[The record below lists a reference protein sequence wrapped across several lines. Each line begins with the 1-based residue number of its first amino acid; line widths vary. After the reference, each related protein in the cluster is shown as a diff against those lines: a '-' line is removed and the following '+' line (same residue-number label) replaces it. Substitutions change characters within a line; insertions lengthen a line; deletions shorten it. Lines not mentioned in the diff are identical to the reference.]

1 MTPPRP
7 RAILIDTDPTEE
19 DDMVSATPDG
29 AYAGEYLDAGGV
41 HTYYEVA
48 GQGEPLLLLHGG
60 FSTIESWGAQ
70 APALAERY
78 RVYLPERRGH
88 GRTPDVD
95 GPTGYDIMAR
105 DTIAFMEALDIS
117 SAHVV
122 GWSDGGNVGL
132 EFALE
137 RPDLVRKLVIIGAGD
152 DFDVVQSDGP
162 KYTAEL
168 RAQAEHLTPDDL
180 PPMLKEA
187 YEQVSPDGADH
198 FPVVFDKLIAA
209 YRSGPT
215 HALDELS
222 RISAPTLVIIGD
234 DDVISADHAAA
245 IQRTVPDAQLAVV
258 PGTDHLL
265 MFEKPDL
272 VNRIILDFLAA
283 KQAPKLFSKRQRRQR
298 RR

>member
-1 MTPPRP
+1 
-7 RAILIDTDPTEE
+7 
-19 DDMVSATPDG
+19 MVSARPD
-29 AYAGEYLDAGGV
+29 AAPAGDYLDAGGV

-70 APALAERY
+70 IPALAERY

-95 GPTGYDIMAR
+95 GPTGFDIMAR
-105 DTIAFMEALDIS
+105 DTIAFMEALEIS
-117 SAHVV
+117 SAHLV

-132 EFALE
+132 EIALV

-152 DFDVVQSDGP
+152 DFDVMQPEGP

-168 RAQAEHLTPDDL
+168 RAQAQHLTPDAL
-180 PPMLKEA
+180 PPMLREA
-187 YEQVSPDGADH
+187 YEQLSPDGADH

-209 YRSGPT
+209 WRSGPK
-215 HALDELS
+215 HALGDLA
-222 RISAPTLVIIGD
+222 RISAPTLVMVGD
-234 DDVISADHAAA
+234 DDVLTADHAAA
-245 IQRTVPDAQLAVV
+245 IQRTIPDAQLAVV

-265 MFEKPDL
+265 HFEKPDL
-272 VNRIILDFLAA
+272 VNRIILDFLADT
-283 KQAPKLFSKRQRRQR
+283 QAPKLFSER
-298 RR
+298 